1 MNKVISII
9 SSLTLFTISQVIQA
23 QECNST
29 SMISSN
35 STTQFVIN
43 SQLGTV
49 IDARTGLEWS
59 LCSTGQLWQNGNCTG
74 SPTHFA
80 NFDEALDSVNGNSLG
95 VDFRLPNIKE
105 LGSIIERSCTSP
117 AIDLTIFNSTLNAIY
132 YSSTPDIQGNLH
144 FSPTLGVKIIDFTN
158 GTEFVPDVS
167 KYRYVRL
174 VRSINNREKVASR

>member
-9 SSLTLFTISQVIQA
+9 SSLTLFTISQFIQA
-23 QECNST
+23 QECNTT

-35 STTQFVIN
+35 SAAQFVIN
-43 SQLGTV
+43 PQLGTV

-59 LCSTGQLWQNGNCTG
+59 LCSTGQLWKNGNCTG
-74 SPTHFA
+74 SPTHFDD
-80 NFDEALDSVNGNSLG
+80 FEEALDSADGNSLG
-95 VDFRLPNIKE
+95 LGFRLPNIKE
-105 LGSIIERSCTSP
+105 LSSIIERSCTSP

-132 YSSTPDIQGNLH
+132 YSSTPDTQGNLH
-144 FSPTLGVKIIDFTN
+144 FSPTLCVKIIDFTN